1 MTDYVAFRLLLLGA
15 VLGLLFSVSWSGLG
29 WGVASALI
37 VGAYAI
43 RAERKRLTRAQ
54 K

>member
-15 VLGLLFSVSWSGLG
+15 VLGLLSSFSFAGLA

-43 RAERKRLTRAQ
+43 RAERKRLARAQ

>member
-15 VLGLLFSVSWSGLG
+15 VLGLLWSFSRSGLA
-29 WGVASALI
+29 WSVASALI
-37 VGAYAI
+37 VGSYAI
-43 RAERKRLTRAQ
+43 RAERKRLLRAQ